1 MASDVDC
8 ACDEGK
14 NEIKWQNWQKGD
26 HGGVEL
32 ACMNP
37 GVCVPDTRDGRGPT
51 DACYFGVFE
60 AKRTSQRFCYSRN
73 RLRQQ
78 ASCLPI

>member
-1 MASDVDC
+1 MMMASDVDC

-26 HGGVEL
+26 HGGFKL

-37 GVCVPDTRDGRGPT
+37 GVCVADTRDGRGLPPT
-51 DACYFGVFE
+51 PHIGG
-60 AKRTSQRFCYSRN
+60 
-73 RLRQQ
+73 L
-78 ASCLPI
+78 LLWGI